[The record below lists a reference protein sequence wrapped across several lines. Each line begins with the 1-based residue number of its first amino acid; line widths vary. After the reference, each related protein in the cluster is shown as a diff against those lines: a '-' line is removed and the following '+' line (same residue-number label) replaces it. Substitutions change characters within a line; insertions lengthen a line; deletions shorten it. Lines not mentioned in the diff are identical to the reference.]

1 MARRIHIK
9 GVKREEI
16 DASLLSYVYFLEGKR
31 IARERRKRDEIK
43 KAERRKK
50 ETRTKRQEDHHER

>member
-9 GVKREEI
+9 GVRREEI

-31 IARERRKRDEIK
+31 IARERREREAIK
-43 KAERRKK
+43 KAKRRERENRN
-50 ETRTKRQEDHHER
+50 KRQGNSRER

>member
-1 MARRIHIK
+1 MTRRIHIK

-43 KAERRKK
+43 KTERRKR
-50 ETRTKRQEDHHER
+50 ETGNKSQGDHHER